1 MKIEERFILTAPLDV
16 VFDFLS
22 DVRQVAGCVP
32 GVDGLEQLEDGS
44 YTAKLKVQLG
54 PIKAA
59 FEGAVRLDTN
69 RSTHTLSATG
79 QGRDSGSGSRAEVA
93 FSGALEPVDAGS
105 TAVDTVAEVTIRG
118 RLGQFGTGV
127 IRATATEVLRDFV
140 TCANRRLTTED
151 SASTSGAA
159 GDGAAVSG
167 GRGAS
172 ASHSAG
178 SAPSNSVGM
187 GLAFRI
193 LRSYV
198 RGLFRRGR

>member
-1 MKIEERFILTAPLDV
+1 VRIEERFVLAAPIDA

-32 GVDGLEQLEDGS
+32 GVDGLVQLDDGS

-59 FEGAVRLDTN
+59 FDGAVRLETD
-69 RSTHTLSATG
+69 RSAYTLSATG

-93 FSGALEPVDAGS
+93 FSGALESIDERS
-105 TAVDTVAEVTIRG
+105 TAVQTVAEVTIRG

-140 TCANRRLTTED
+140 ACADRQL
-151 SASTSGAA
+151 SSTDAPSSGA
-159 GDGAAVSG
+159 V
-167 GRGAS
+167 
-172 ASHSAG
+172 G
-178 SAPSNSVGM
+178 SVPREHEGSNGAPSRDFGAGATGSVGI
-187 GLAFRI
+187 GFAFRI
-193 LRSYV
+193 LRSYL
-198 RGLFRRGR
+198 RGLFRGRS